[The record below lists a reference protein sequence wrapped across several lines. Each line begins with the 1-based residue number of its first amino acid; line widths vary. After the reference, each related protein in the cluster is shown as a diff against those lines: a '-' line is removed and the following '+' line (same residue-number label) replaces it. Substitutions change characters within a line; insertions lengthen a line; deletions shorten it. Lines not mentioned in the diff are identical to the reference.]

1 MSENQTFQRITNIRR
16 IARVAIQTKKE
27 PIFLRDVILIVFQIV
42 TSKILSTFTRTKTV
56 LLIWINDTI
65 LLSVLKF

>member
-27 PIFLRDVILIVFQIV
+27 PIFFRDVITHSFSNRHIENLEYIHPDKNGSFNLDQ
-42 TSKILSTFTRTKTV
+42 
-56 LLIWINDTI
+56 
-65 LLSVLKF
+65 